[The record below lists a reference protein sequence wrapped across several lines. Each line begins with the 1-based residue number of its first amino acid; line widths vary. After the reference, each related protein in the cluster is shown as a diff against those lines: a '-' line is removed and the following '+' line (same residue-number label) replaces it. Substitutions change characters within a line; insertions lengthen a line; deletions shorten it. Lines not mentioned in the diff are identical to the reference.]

1 MATTPTVPPA
11 IGWAEGTH
19 EKTRGVYRT
28 ENVRLKNAC
37 KAAAKLLGA
46 YSWFDGDGHVYHS
59 AEPLPT
65 GVSGIEGDLPSYW
78 RSLRDALEAA
88 GVLTV
93 EGRYE
98 PLPLVGDAVFLVVQY
113 QDYTRV
119 GAASAN
125 SYTYGV
131 WKTVARFEV
140 LQNTNSYGFAD
151 GKALDVYYD
160 QARRTTVRILRDVV
174 PVVDRESYLSGGY
187 TLFSSQTVIG
197 QIAPFSVPVID
208 DGWAVIGDLEDNPT
222 PDFGVRESLLV
233 IPTGY
238 PGLKGDQGEKG
249 EPGGG
254 SIVRTEFTA
263 GRELLIWYSNGTFDN
278 LGQVFGVGVNPPP
291 PPPPP
296 PPTPPQAVYG
306 SVPYGQDAFAVV
318 VPVADVDL
326 NEYWIP
332 APVRFV
338 VSDADTGGTVPVSV
352 SQSQAVADLYV
363 YDINYIAYEIYT
375 LWDTLGDASS
385 LPYRA
390 LLVRLSDGL
399 VLAKTEQYDTR
410 LSNEPYFT
418 KVAYEDVGA
427 GKGDLLL
434 LGSGWALPADW
445 SNLPGYLLWR
455 GSTAGDVVGVFAGD
469 VGAALSSSSV
479 VVAAPDAELSVDVGV
494 AFFPLP
500 PL

>member
-1 MATTPTVPPA
+1 MATTLTVPPA

-65 GVSGIEGDLPSYW
+65 GVQGVEGDLPSYW
-78 RSLRDALEAA
+78 RSLRDLLEAA

-98 PLPLVGDAVFLVVQY
+98 PMPLVGDAVFLVVQY

-160 QARRTTVRILRDVV
+160 QARKTAVRILRDVV

-187 TLFSSQTVIG
+187 TMFSSQTVIG

-208 DGWAVIGDLEDNPT
+208 GGWAVIGDLEDNPT

-238 PGLKGDQGEKG
+238 PGLKGDKGDIG
-249 EPGGG
+249 EPGPIGADGRGIASAVILGGDLILTYTDGQGVNLGRVGG
-254 SIVRTEFTA
+254 SDGNA
-263 GRELLIWYSNGTFDN
+263 
-278 LGQVFGVGVNPPP
+278 
-291 PPPPP
+291 
-296 PPTPPQAVYG
+296 PPQPPGVEFG
-306 SVPYGQDAFAVV
+306 SVPFGQDAFAVV
-318 VPVADVDL
+318 VPVVDVDGR
-326 NEYWIP
+326 EYWIP

-338 VSDADTGGTVPVSV
+338 VQDVDIGVTVPVSV
-352 SQSQAVADLYV
+352 SQSQEVSALYAN
-363 YDINYIAYEIYT
+363 DEINSIAYEIYT

-385 LPYRA
+385 LAYRA
-390 LLVRLSDGL
+390 LLVRLTDGM
-399 VLAKTEQYDTR
+399 VLAKTVQSGTT
-410 LSNEPYFT
+410 LVSEPYFT
-418 KVAYEDVGA
+418 KVAYENKGA
-427 GKGDLLL
+427 GLSDLLL
-434 LGSGWALPADW
+434 LAVPSGVPSDW

-455 GSTAGDVVGVFAGD
+455 GSAVGDVVAVYAGD
-469 VGAALSSSSV
+469 VGTDISSWEV
-479 VVAAPDAELSVDVGV
+479 VVAEPDAGLSVSVGA
-494 AFFPLP
+494 AFFPLN
-500 PL
+500 